1 MRVRKKIYIKS
12 TPKVTVKYT
21 QEIHIRTRS
30 KPCPEVSKK
39 SFHINLNNILIL
51 MQEDVI
57 SINYV
62 HFENDGG
69 KGGGA
74 WAGTVDSILC
84 NLHSKICLVEI

>member
-1 MRVRKKIYIKS
+1 
-12 TPKVTVKYT
+12 
-21 QEIHIRTRS
+21 
-30 KPCPEVSKK
+30 
-39 SFHINLNNILIL
+39 